1 MRAGAD
7 YDVIIV
13 DIATCV
19 YVTRAIAVCDSVS
32 ENLRCRSDVLLVR
45 SADSCTGPSPS
56 LVLSRVGIGR
66 LLYFFFLDYDLFGSP
81 FCDSFFLIL
90 ILEKKHNP
98 PFFSSRMLTTIF
110 SWLQS

>member
-45 SADSCTGPSPS
+45 SADSCTGP
-56 LVLSRVGIGR
+56 
-66 LLYFFFLDYDLFGSP
+66 
-81 FCDSFFLIL
+81 
-90 ILEKKHNP
+90 
-98 PFFSSRMLTTIF
+98 
-110 SWLQS
+110 